1 MMQRSKK
8 KPVVM
13 HEREAEIAAPPDASH
28 PLREGAAGFAKV
40 SRIYSVV
47 LFDDSPT
54 PARWRCPTPLPQN

>member
-1 MMQRSKK
+1 MMHRSKK

-40 SRIYSVV
+40 SRIYSVI

-54 PARWRCPTPLPQN
+54 PTR